1 MQRADFR
8 FTFPFR
14 VRFSEV
20 DKQGIV
26 FNVHYLVYFDTAISE
41 YFRALP
47 FDVETQLIPNGTD
60 VFMVKMQLE
69 FFVPLHFDD
78 EIEVGVRSR
87 RVGRSSLTFELAVF
101 SERWR
106 LCAQD
111 QRNHLGECQTE
122 GEEVGTLADRARKA
136 DSGIGRGSGSDR
148 PLIDLFGRRVRSHIA
163 ENDSTAPV
171 CTPQR
176 EA

>member
-1 MQRADFR
+1 MSEMQRADFR

-26 FNVHYLVYFDTAISE
+26 FNAHYLVYFDTAISE

-47 FDVETQLIPNGTD
+47 FDVETKLIPKGTD

-69 FFVPLHFDD
+69 FFAPLHFDD
-78 EIEVGVRSR
+78 EIDVGVRSR

-101 SERWR
+101 QKGGDSALTTSEIIWVNAEPKEKKSAPWPTE
-106 LCAQD
+106 LVQLIQELEGD
-111 QRNHLGECQTE
+111 Q
-122 GEEVGTLADRARKA
+122 VAIDR
-136 DSGIGRGSGSDR
+136 
-148 PLIDLFGRRVRSHIA
+148 
-163 ENDSTAPV
+163 
-171 CTPQR
+171 
-176 EA
+176 